1 MPQQYTDKFDRREM
15 IMYLALV
22 SGLVLMPAS
31 LESLA
36 AFSKPTD
43 LTRLGKKG
51 LLNAEQLALL
61 ADVSDVIIPA
71 TDSPGALA
79 AKAHEFIN
87 QFAVVCLGIHEQNQ
101 ILETLDKI
109 AIEANK
115 KSGKDFKTLSTA
127 QKIQLL
133 TEFEQG
139 KSPFTSND
147 RENFKQLKGWIVFAY
162 YTSEPGATQ
171 ELSYLAIPGGYKGN
185 VKFSSVGK
193 AWALS
198 Q

>member
-1 MPQQYTDKFDRREM
+1 MHPQYTDKFDRREM
-15 IMYLALV
+15 IRYLALA

-71 TDSPGALA
+71 TDTPGALA
-79 AKAHEFIN
+79 ARAHEFIN
-87 QFAVVCLGIHEQNQ
+87 QFAISCLDVNEQNQ

-115 KSGKDFKTLSTA
+115 KSNTGFNTLSTA

-139 KSPFTSND
+139 KSPFTSKD
-147 RENFKQLKGWIVFAY
+147 RENFKQLKSWIVFAY